1 MPLGHPELTCV
12 SKDFECLVD
21 VSTLSGAF
29 ELEAIAYDDQDTKLG
44 SSVLSLTRRDVVNP
58 CEGASSLTS
67 CINDLATAG
76 EAAGFSGV
84 SYLNC
89 DLGHATVNTSAY
101 TGIDARELDG
111 IGMTVPNG
119 VELGVANESRAY
131 TLTGG
136 WASIPRSNPAY
147 GRMEGAVAHYEAGVY
162 PFWPEHRDH
171 GYRDYYMWQAP
182 FYALS
187 QGSSGTEKD
196 EVEHLLHA
204 LGAMSSNA
212 RAAMRTAGAVG
223 PALSMLLRRGR
234 VETDLDYLLPEPH
247 RTALT
252 NETVRG
258 RIVTLAAAIRQD
270 EIPPIA
276 RIESVAEDFSAWGTS
291 MQKAL
296 DTVYAV
302 AWAPNALPDPIP
314 GGTFS
319 IDVDLSATV
328 DPSGRELLYFPA
340 LLRGDPADV
349 VIERGNPAGTRW
361 TVSGSFPED
370 RTLNTSGKDRTV
382 TRVTVG
388 FFPHNGMWLGA
399 PVYVSVGG
407 RPAFEAAPND
417 NNLD

>member
-1 MPLGHPELTCV
+1 
-12 SKDFECLVD
+12 
-21 VSTLSGAF
+21 
-29 ELEAIAYDDQDTKLG
+29 
-44 SSVLSLTRRDVVNP
+44 
-58 CEGASSLTS
+58 
-67 CINDLATAG
+67 
-76 EAAGFSGV
+76 
-84 SYLNC
+84 
-89 DLGHATVNTSAY
+89 
-101 TGIDARELDG
+101 
-111 IGMTVPNG
+111 
-119 VELGVANESRAY
+119 
-131 TLTGG
+131 
-136 WASIPRSNPAY
+136 
-147 GRMEGAVAHYEAGVY
+147 
-162 PFWPEHRDH
+162 
-171 GYRDYYMWQAP
+171 MWQAP